1 MTTLFPK
8 ILFQADFTPSAS
20 FLAPLL
26 TASLHEALAAQEAA
40 ALAAAA
46 AAAEAVKTTLFP
58 KILFQAGFTREGK
71 TLPDFTPSASFLAPL
86 LTASLHEALAAQEA
100 AALAAAAA
108 TAEAVM
114 TILLPKILFQADFTP
129 STSFL

>member
-58 KILFQAGFTREGK
+58 KILFQA
-71 TLPDFTPSASFLAPL
+71 DFTPSASFLAPL

-100 AALAAAAA
+100 AALAAQALAPAMTAPVTA
-108 TAEAVM
+108 TRF
-114 TILLPKILFQADFTP
+114 PKSLFQADFTP
-129 STSFL
+129 SAS

>member
-1 MTTLFPK
+1 MTTLFPKILFQALCTAPASFLAPLLTASLHEALAAQEAATLAAAAAAAEAVMTTLFPK

-58 KILFQAGFTREGK
+58 KILFQADFTREGK
-71 TLPDFTPSASFLAPL
+71 
-86 LTASLHEALAAQEA
+86 
-100 AALAAAAA
+100 
-108 TAEAVM
+108 
-114 TILLPKILFQADFTP
+114 
-129 STSFL
+129 